1 MYLGLGGNVGDTR
14 SVFTSAYEA
23 LTRCLRDKRL
33 SSLYRTA
40 PRYYADQ
47 PSFLNAVAYGI
58 TDLEPIELLRA
69 VQAVE
74 AEQGRDRSREI
85 SKGPRTLDIDILLY
99 GDAVINLPDL
109 LVPHPGLPERLF
121 ALVPLLELA
130 PALRD
135 PRTGR
140 YFSEIAARLSDQG
153 IYLEAEAGL

>member
-1 MYLGLGGNVGDTR
+1 MGDTR

-47 PSFLNAVAYGI
+47 PPFLNAVAYGI

-74 AEQGRDRSREI
+74 AEQGRDRGREI

-99 GDAVINLPDL
+99 GDAVIDLPDL